1 MKKKIVLVLDVDVDK
16 NVDMQGLADAL
27 SKSIQSVDDI
37 ALHDLVL
44 FDNDESSADKLIAK
58 IKSES

>member
-1 MKKKIVLVLDVDVDK
+1 
-16 NVDMQGLADAL
+16 LADAL